1 MATTIGVARITL
13 YLEASFSLKDK
24 RQVVRSLSERLRRQF
39 NLAVAEVDDQDVWQT
54 AVLGLAAVSNTAAH
68 AETQLERALE
78 EIERTRLDAELVDLQ
93 RDVMHL

>member
-1 MATTIGVARITL
+1 MYVAACQLTL
-13 YLEASFSLKDK
+13 HLAASRSLKDK

-39 NLAVAEVDDQDVWQT
+39 NVPVAEVDEQDVWQT

-68 AETQLERALE
+68 AETQLERILE

>member
-1 MATTIGVARITL
+1 MYVAGCRVTL
-13 YLEASFSLKDK
+13 RLAASRSLKDK

-39 NLAVAEVDDQDVWQT
+39 NVSVAEVDEQDVWQT

-68 AETQLERALE
+68 AETQLERVLG
-78 EIERTRLDAELVDLQ
+78 EIERTRLDAEIVDLQ

>member
-1 MATTIGVARITL
+1 MYVAACRVTL
-13 YLEASFSLKDK
+13 RLAASRSLKDK
-24 RQVVRSLSERLRRQF
+24 RQVVRSLTERLRRQF
-39 NLAVAEVDDQDVWQT
+39 NLAVAEVDEQDVWQT

-68 AETQLERALE
+68 AETQLERAVE

>member
-1 MATTIGVARITL
+1 MYVAACRVTL
-13 YLEASFSLKDK
+13 HIAASQSLKDK

-39 NLAVAEVDDQDVWQT
+39 NVAVAEVDEQDVWQT

-68 AETQLERALE
+68 AETQLERVVE